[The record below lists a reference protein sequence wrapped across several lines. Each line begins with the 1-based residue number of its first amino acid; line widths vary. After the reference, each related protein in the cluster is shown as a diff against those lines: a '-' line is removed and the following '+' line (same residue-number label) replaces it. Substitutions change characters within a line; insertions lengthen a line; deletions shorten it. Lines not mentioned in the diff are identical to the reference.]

1 MKNYIKLWGNTENR
15 EKFNVL
21 MELLV
26 TVIGWAMVGF
36 LAILI
41 WAMVVVF

>member
-1 MKNYIKLWGNTENR
+1 MKTIKLWENTTFR

-26 TVIGWAMVGF
+26 TVIGWAMLGF
-36 LAILI
+36 LAILV
-41 WAMVVVF
+41 WATIVVF

>member
-1 MKNYIKLWGNTENR
+1 MKNYIRLWGNTEIR

-26 TVIGWAMVGF
+26 TVIGWAMLGF
-36 LAILI
+36 LAILV
-41 WAMVVVF
+41 WATIVVF